1 MGCIAGSHYSYSN
14 LHAKIYDHHCPLH
27 VSNYV
32 HVFSNGRIAKIGS
45 VKVISILKSLETP
58 ESVRLH
64 AVIDIIYAD
73 MRVLYEKGGGANR
86 GYIMREIRE

>member
-1 MGCIAGSHYSYSN
+1 MALASLLWSPRTKVCVCVCVNKYVGCIAGSHSSYSN

-32 HVFSNGRIAKIGS
+32 QYFSNGRIAKIGS
-45 VKVISILKSLETP
+45 VKVISILQSLETP

-64 AVIDIIYAD
+64 AAT
-73 MRVLYEKGGGANR
+73 L
-86 GYIMREIRE
+86 